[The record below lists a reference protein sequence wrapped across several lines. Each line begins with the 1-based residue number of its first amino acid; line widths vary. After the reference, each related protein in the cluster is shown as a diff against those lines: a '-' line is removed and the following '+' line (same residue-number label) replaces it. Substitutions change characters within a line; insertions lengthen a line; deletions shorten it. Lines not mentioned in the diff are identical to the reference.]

1 MSSEGVTTATQLS
14 PTHCRR
20 LDKNV
25 ISAEDHRKIIK
36 IIHLSSVMFIKTYQL
51 IKKKYRN
58 SSRKK
63 ALHITGNEINWLVNC
78 NMDWKSGK
86 CKSAM

>member
-1 MSSEGVTTATQLS
+1 MFNNSPEGVTTAMQLS

-51 IKKKYRN
+51 IKK
-58 SSRKK
+58 STGTLPEKK
-63 ALHITGNEINWLVNC
+63 PCILQ
-78 NMDWKSGK
+78 
-86 CKSAM
+86 AMR